1 MREIKK
7 MENLDDVLPYLKLGD
22 GEEILFVKRFE
33 GALPVE
39 WLAKYHEPEK
49 FPEHLITIKKDHYFF
64 DQIDI
69 ITNFR
74 FIKFGINYNYMEED
88 RVTPISEIFHHEN
101 LFLWVNLEDIIDY
114 KVNFKIE
121 KSGDMGFKFFG
132 KGRMKVK
139 ERPLNF
145 TGYNYEEYCQVKDI
159 GVTYLKF
166 EQQDIDKEEDKNI
179 KKIIKKNIQ
188 IFIEMFIGLLF
199 LSLFII
205 PSTFPKY
212 SQNPTVSF
220 FQYSLFGLYAVYM
233 LFFLL
238 YNIITQGILLKK
250 YQKKSFFTLMKLNY
264 AWYQGPTYSGV
275 FFIYGVGILLIE
287 GLLLLFIDNGWLA
300 LSISIGFWTIA
311 AILGELYES
320 RSRKKK

>member
-1 MREIKK
+1 
-7 MENLDDVLPYLKLGD
+7 MEYLDDVLHYLKLGD

-166 EQQDIDKEEDKNI
+166 EQQDIDKEEDKKI
-179 KKIIKKNIQ
+179 LKIIKKNIH
-188 IFIEMFIGLLF
+188 ISNVMFFG
-199 LSLFII
+199 LFILGWIILPSRI
-205 PSTFPKY
+205 PSATQTPA
-212 SQNPTVSF
+212 VSF
-220 FQYSLFGLYAVYM
+220 LDYSIGGLYLVYM

-250 YQKKSFFTLMKLNY
+250 YQKKSFFPLMKLKY

-275 FFIYGVGILLIE
+275 FFIYGIGILIIE
-287 GLLLLFIDNGWLA
+287 GSFAVKKNLVKYGQYLIQF
-300 LSISIGFWTIA
+300 TI
-311 AILGELYES
+311 
-320 RSRKKK
+320 